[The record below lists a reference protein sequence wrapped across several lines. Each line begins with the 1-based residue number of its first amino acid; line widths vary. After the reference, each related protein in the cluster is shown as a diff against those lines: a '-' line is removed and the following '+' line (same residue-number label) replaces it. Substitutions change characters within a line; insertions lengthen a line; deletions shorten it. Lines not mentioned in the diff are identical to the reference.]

1 MLVRKTLNSL
11 DLKVIIIGD
20 PAVGKT
26 SILNQ
31 FNNKTF
37 VDNYDST
44 IGASFLTKHVET
56 ANGPIGLLIWDTA
69 GQEVF
74 RSLVSGYTRDCQCCF
89 FIFDLTNAE
98 SFKSIDQWLE
108 RVNDVA
114 QPSYVK
120 CLIGNKCDLEDR
132 FISEQQ
138 VKEFA
143 NEKNM
148 LYFETSAKTGQNI
161 NKAFEACIDILKE
174 NANRGDYNVNNNNI
188 TLSGTTR
195 RNCC

>member
-1 MLVRKTLNSL
+1 MLNTKFDFS
-11 DLKVIIIGD
+11 LKVVVVGD
-20 PAVGKT
+20 TNVGKT
-26 SILNQ
+26 SFLVRYVKNSFSEEYHQ
-31 FNNKTF
+31 
-37 VDNYDST
+37 T
-44 IGASFLTKHVET
+44 IGVDFLTQTIQTQHFK
-56 ANGPIGLLIWDTA
+56 IQLQLWDTA